1 MSRCLPSIAEGAH
14 IVKIIYP
21 RFQYFVRQFDTKKFP
36 TACYEKALE
45 KFKAPADLS
54 PDVLR
59 NALLWKYG
67 YLGKTAIPDHQHQLI
82 EKIQKEW
89 PALFK
94 ADTKFPTNPALAFKV
109 LDQRFGPKK
118 TRFITL
124 AFLLHLLFPRHVPI
138 IDQHNF
144 RAVNGLMS
152 DIRVD
157 WPPPKKTQKPS
168 QYSDIECIADFT
180 KSVLDVWARNALAPV
195 PSAQEFDR
203 FLMMYGKDLKKKL
216 QLSHLRGSPF
226 PFQ

>member
-1 MSRCLPSIAEGAH
+1 MMSRCLPSVAEGAH
-14 IVKIIYP
+14 IVETIYP
-21 RFQYFVRQFDTKKFP
+21 HFQYFVRQYDTKKYP
-36 TACYEKALE
+36 PACYEEALE
-45 KFKAPADLS
+45 EFKAPAEVS

-67 YLGKTAIPDHQHQLI
+67 HLGKAAIPAHQHQLI
-82 EKIQKEW
+82 EKIQKDW
-89 PALFK
+89 PELFK
-94 ADTKFPTNPALAFKV
+94 TDTKFPADPALVFKV

-152 DIRVD
+152 DIRAD

-180 KSVLDVWARNALAPV
+180 KSLLDAWARNLRPLCRALK
-195 PSAQEFDR
+195 SSTDF
-203 FLMMYGKDLKKKL
+203 
-216 QLSHLRGSPF
+216 
-226 PFQ
+226 